1 MTGVFTQLIT
11 IVSLKMSD
19 LEKLSEQ
26 LQDDITNCIKSLV
39 GFLTHPHRER
49 LKKAL
54 HQAVIDRI
62 NENTKNN

>member
-1 MTGVFTQLIT
+1 MTGLSIQRMT
-11 IVSLKMSD
+11 IASLKMND

-26 LQDDITNCIKSLV
+26 LQGDITECIKSLV

-49 LKKAL
+49 LRDRL